1 MAQDAT
7 DIFCKH
13 PEDHDID
20 MTTLMD
26 EHRCPLCCRP
36 YQMTRTPDESKAL
49 NQRQGKNVHEWRDRQ
64 IQPA

>member
-26 EHRCPLCCRP
+26 VHRRPL
-36 YQMTRTPDESKAL
+36 
-49 NQRQGKNVHEWRDRQ
+49 
-64 IQPA
+64 